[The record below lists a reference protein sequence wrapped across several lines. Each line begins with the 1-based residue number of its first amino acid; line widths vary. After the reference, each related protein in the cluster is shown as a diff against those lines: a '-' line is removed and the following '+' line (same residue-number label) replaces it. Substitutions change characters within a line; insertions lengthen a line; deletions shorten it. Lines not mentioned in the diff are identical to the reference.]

1 MRERIPVT
9 PISISKNPAL
19 KNRSPFL
26 CTDIIS
32 NLIMDVF
39 LLIMSVSSH
48 RVFEKSLQDN
58 VT

>member
-1 MRERIPVT
+1 MT
-9 PISISKNPAL
+9 PINISKNPAL

-48 RVFEKSLQDN
+48 REFEKFL
-58 VT
+58 